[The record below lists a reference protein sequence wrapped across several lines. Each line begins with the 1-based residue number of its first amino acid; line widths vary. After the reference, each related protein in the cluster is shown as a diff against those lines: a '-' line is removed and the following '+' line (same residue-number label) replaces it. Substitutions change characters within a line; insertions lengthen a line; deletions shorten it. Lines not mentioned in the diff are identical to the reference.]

1 MGAGPEAAWGSEHLL
16 LGTIVN
22 AAAIVFGAI
31 LGNCL
36 KGGFPER
43 LKATLMQAISLAV
56 ILIGLSMALK
66 TQNVMVVTLSIV
78 IGGVI
83 GEWLC
88 IEDWLN
94 RIGLRLEQRFGG
106 DNGNF
111 AKAFVSASLIYCV
124 GAMAIMGSL
133 DSGLTGNYST
143 LFVKSILDG
152 VTSIVFASSMGIGV
166 AFSALPVFL
175 YQGAITLA
183 AVFIKPFLTDA
194 IIREMTATGGLLIFG
209 IGVNMLTAGKVQ
221 IKVGNL
227 LPAIFVAVMM
237 VVLFAHFHM

>member
-1 MGAGPEAAWGSEHLL
+1 M

-22 AAAIVFGAI
+22 AAVIILGAI
-31 LGNCL
+31 LGNFL
-36 KGGFPER
+36 KSGFPER
-43 LKATLMQAISLAV
+43 FKATLMQAISLAV

-66 TQNVMVVTLSIV
+66 TGNAMVVTLSIV

-83 GEWLC
+83 GELLR

-94 RIGLRLEQRFGG
+94 SLGLKLEQRFGS

-111 AKAFVSASLIYCV
+111 AKAFVSASLVYCV

-133 DSGLTGNYST
+133 ESGLTGHYNT
-143 LFVKSILDG
+143 LFIKSILDG
-152 VTSIVFASSMGIGV
+152 VSSIVFASSMGIGV

-175 YQGAITLA
+175 YQGSITLA
-183 AVFIKPFLTDA
+183 AAYIKPLLTDA

-209 IGVNMLTAGKVQ
+209 IGVNILTGGKVQ

-227 LPAIFVAVMM
+227 LPAIFVAILI
-237 VVLFAHFHM
+237 VLLFTHFRIM

>member
-1 MGAGPEAAWGSEHLL
+1 M

-22 AAAIVFGAI
+22 AVAIILGAI
-31 LGNCL
+31 LGNFL

-43 LKATLMQAISLAV
+43 FKATLMQGISLAV

-66 TQNVMVVTLSIV
+66 TQNVMLVTLSIV

-83 GEWLC
+83 GELLC

-94 RIGLRLEQRFGG
+94 NLGLKLEQRFGG

-111 AKAFVSASLIYCV
+111 AKAFVSTSLIYCV

-133 DSGLTGNYST
+133 ESGLTGNYTT
-143 LFVKSILDG
+143 LFVKSVLDG
-152 VTSIVFASSMGIGV
+152 VSSIVFASSMGIGV

-175 YQGAITLA
+175 YQGSITLA
-183 AVFIKPFLTDA
+183 ASFIKPFLTDA
-194 IIREMTATGGLLIFG
+194 IIREMTATGGLLIFA
-209 IGVNMLTAGKVQ
+209 IGVNMLTGGKVQ

-227 LPAIFVAVMM
+227 LPAIFVAVLM
-237 VVLFAHFHM
+237 VFLFAHFHM

>member
-1 MGAGPEAAWGSEHLL
+1 MLL

-22 AAAIVFGAI
+22 AAVIILGAI
-31 LGNCL
+31 LGNFL
-36 KGGFPER
+36 KSGFPER
-43 LKATLMQAISLAV
+43 FKVTLMQAISLAV

-66 TQNVMVVTLSIV
+66 TGNVMVVILSIV

-83 GEWLC
+83 GELLR
-88 IEDWLN
+88 IEDRLN
-94 RIGLRLEQRFGG
+94 SLGLKLEQRFGG

-111 AKAFVSASLIYCV
+111 AKAFVSASLVYCV

-133 DSGLTGNYST
+133 ESGLTGHYNT

-152 VTSIVFASSMGIGV
+152 VSSIVFASSMGIGV

-175 YQGAITLA
+175 YQGSITLA
-183 AVFIKPFLTDA
+183 AAYIKPLLTDA

-209 IGVNMLTAGKVQ
+209 IGVNLLTGGKLQ

-227 LPAIFVAVMM
+227 LPAIFVAILM
-237 VVLFAHFHM
+237 VVVFTHFHIM

>member
-1 MGAGPEAAWGSEHLL
+1 L

-22 AAAIVFGAI
+22 AAAIILGAI
-31 LGNCL
+31 LGNFL
-36 KGGFPER
+36 KNGFPER
-43 LKATLMQAISLAV
+43 FKATLMQAISLAV

-83 GEWLC
+83 GELLR

-94 RIGLRLEQRFGG
+94 SLGLKLEQRFGG

-111 AKAFVSASLIYCV
+111 AKAFVSASLVYCV

-133 DSGLTGNYST
+133 ESGLTGHYNT

-152 VTSIVFASSMGIGV
+152 VSSIVFASSMGIGV

-175 YQGAITLA
+175 YQGGITLA
-183 AVFIKPFLTDA
+183 AAHIKPLLTDA

-209 IGVNMLTAGKVQ
+209 IGVNLLTGGKMQ
-221 IKVGNL
+221 IKVGSL
-227 LPAIFVAVMM
+227 LPAIFVAILV
-237 VVLFAHFHM
+237 VVLFTHFHIM

>member
-1 MGAGPEAAWGSEHLL
+1 M

-22 AAAIVFGAI
+22 AVAIILGAI
-31 LGNCL
+31 LGNFL

-43 LKATLMQAISLAV
+43 FKATLMQGISLAV

-66 TQNVMVVTLSIV
+66 TQNVMLVTLSIV

-83 GEWLC
+83 GELLC
-88 IEDWLN
+88 IEDWLSN
-94 RIGLRLEQRFGG
+94 LGLKLERRFGG

-111 AKAFVSASLIYCV
+111 AKAFVSTSLIYCV

-133 DSGLTGNYST
+133 ESGLTGNHTT
-143 LFVKSILDG
+143 LFVKSVLDG
-152 VTSIVFASSMGIGV
+152 VSSIVFASSMGIGV

-175 YQGAITLA
+175 YQGSITLA
-183 AVFIKPFLTDA
+183 ASFVKPFLTDA

-209 IGVNMLTAGKVQ
+209 IGVNMLTGGKVQ

-227 LPAIFVAVMM
+227 LPAIFVAVLM
-237 VVLFAHFHM
+237 VFLFAHFNL

>member
-1 MGAGPEAAWGSEHLL
+1 ML

-22 AAAIVFGAI
+22 AAVIILGAI
-31 LGNCL
+31 LGNFL
-36 KGGFPER
+36 KSGFPER
-43 LKATLMQAISLAV
+43 FKVTLMQAISLAV

-66 TQNVMVVTLSIV
+66 TGNVMVVTLSIV

-83 GEWLC
+83 GELLR
-88 IEDWLN
+88 IEDRLN
-94 RIGLRLEQRFGG
+94 SFGLKLEQRFGS
-106 DNGNF
+106 DGNF
-111 AKAFVSASLIYCV
+111 AKAFVSASLVYCV

-133 DSGLTGNYST
+133 ESGLTGHYNT

-152 VTSIVFASSMGIGV
+152 VSSIVFASSMGIGV

-175 YQGAITLA
+175 YQGSITLA
-183 AVFIKPFLTDA
+183 AAYIKPFLTDA

-209 IGVNMLTAGKVQ
+209 IGVNLLTGGKLQ

-227 LPAIFVAVMM
+227 LPAIFVAILM
-237 VVLFAHFHM
+237 VVVFTHFHIM

>member
-1 MGAGPEAAWGSEHLL
+1 LLGLRSETLL

-22 AAAIVFGAI
+22 AAVIILGAI
-31 LGNCL
+31 LGNFL
-36 KGGFPER
+36 KSGFPER
-43 LKATLMQAISLAV
+43 FKVTLMQAISLAV

-66 TQNVMVVTLSIV
+66 TGNVMVVTLSIV

-83 GEWLC
+83 GELLR
-88 IEDWLN
+88 IEDRLN
-94 RIGLRLEQRFGG
+94 SLGLKLEQRFGS
-106 DNGNF
+106 DGNF
-111 AKAFVSASLIYCV
+111 AKAFVSASLVYCV

-133 DSGLTGNYST
+133 ESGLTGHYNT

-152 VTSIVFASSMGIGV
+152 VSSIVFASSMGIGV

-175 YQGAITLA
+175 YQGSITLA
-183 AVFIKPFLTDA
+183 AAYIKPFLTDA

-209 IGVNMLTAGKVQ
+209 IGVNLLTGGKLQ

-227 LPAIFVAVMM
+227 LPAIFVAILM
-237 VVLFAHFHM
+237 VVVFTHFHIM

>member
-1 MGAGPEAAWGSEHLL
+1 M

-22 AAAIVFGAI
+22 AAVIILGAI
-31 LGNCL
+31 LGNFL
-36 KGGFPER
+36 KSGFPER
-43 LKATLMQAISLAV
+43 FKVTLMQAISLAV

-66 TQNVMVVTLSIV
+66 TGNVMVVILSIV

-83 GEWLC
+83 GELLR
-88 IEDWLN
+88 IEDRLN
-94 RIGLRLEQRFGG
+94 SLGLKLEQRFGG

-111 AKAFVSASLIYCV
+111 AKAFVSASLVYCV

-133 DSGLTGNYST
+133 ESGLTGHYNT

-152 VTSIVFASSMGIGV
+152 VSSIVFASSMGIGV

-175 YQGAITLA
+175 YQGSITLA
-183 AVFIKPFLTDA
+183 AAYIKPLLTDA

-209 IGVNMLTAGKVQ
+209 IGVNLLTGGKLQ

-227 LPAIFVAVMM
+227 LPAIFVAILM
-237 VVLFAHFHM
+237 VVVFTHFHIM